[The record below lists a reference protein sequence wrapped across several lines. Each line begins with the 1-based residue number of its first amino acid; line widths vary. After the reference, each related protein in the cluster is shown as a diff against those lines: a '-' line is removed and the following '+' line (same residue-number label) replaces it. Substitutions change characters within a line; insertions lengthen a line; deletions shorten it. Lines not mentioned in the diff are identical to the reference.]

1 MKAFDF
7 SGWAFCSLVW
17 VNYNV
22 IYLNFNP
29 NQSLEPK

>member
-7 SGWAFCSLVW
+7 SGWGFLFVGMG
-17 VNYNV
+17 NYNV